1 VAILRLELAKLRGFV
16 NPADVFLAIHKQD
29 PNVFWL
35 DRSTHPDEPVSII
48 GSAGSILKLGEDP
61 LEEIA
66 NHLLKLRQ
74 SVVSFPEQEIP
85 FSFRPGLV
93 GYLGYEMLTGARD
106 SKSSEPVAELMV
118 VDRAM
123 VFDHRDR
130 HMYFIGLFE
139 TEAEFQNWHR
149 AALLRLTLVGGELA
163 SYTQLTKEPKIVS
176 SKLRHSPEKYLEL
189 INKCKEHIA
198 SGDVYQLCL
207 TNQILIEHDAD
218 PLRTFL
224 TLRDQN
230 PAPYGSYI
238 KIGQREIVSS
248 SPEQF
253 LKVTTDGKVSSKP
266 IKGTRPRSLV
276 PVEDELLAKELRDN
290 QKEQAENLMIVDL
303 MRNDLGRVCEPGSV
317 VVDKLFDVE
326 SYATVHQLV
335 STVTGT
341 LRSEHNAVTA
351 LASCFPAGSMTGAP
365 KIKAIEILSKLEDGP
380 RGVYSGAIGYLG
392 FDGAADLGMTI
403 RTLVFEGKFATLGV
417 GGGITIDSNPDQE
430 LEETMLKAQALLRTL
445 GGATWKH

>member
-16 NPADVFLAIHKQD
+16 NPADIFISIHKDD
-29 PNVFWL
+29 PNTFWL
-35 DRSTHPDEPVSII
+35 DRSTHPDEPVSVI
-48 GSAGSILKLGEDP
+48 GSAGSILDLGNNP
-61 LEEIA
+61 LEAIS
-66 NHLLKLRQ
+66 NHLAKIQ
-74 SVVSFPEQEIP
+74 ESIDSFPEDEIP

-93 GYLGYEMLTGARD
+93 GYLGYEILKGAREIASGD
-106 SKSSEPVAELMV
+106 KAELMI

-163 SYTQLTKEPKIVS
+163 SYTQRTKEPKIIA

-189 INKCKEHIA
+189 IDKCKQHIA

-218 PLRTFL
+218 PLKTFL
-224 TLRDQN
+224 SLRQQN

-238 KIGQREIVSS
+238 KVGKSEIVSS

-253 LKVTTDGKVSSKP
+253 LKVTAEGKISSKP
-266 IKGTRPRSLV
+266 IKGTRPRSQV
-276 PVEDELLAKELRDN
+276 PVEDELLAKELREN

-303 MRNDLGRVCEPGSV
+303 MRNDLGRICEPGSV
-317 VVDKLFDVE
+317 TVEKLFDVE

-341 LRSEHNAVTA
+341 LHPGQNIADA
-351 LASCFPAGSMTGAP
+351 LEACFPAGSMTGAP
-365 KIKAIEILSKLEDGP
+365 KIRAIEILEDLEAGP

-392 FDGAADLGMTI
+392 FDGSADLGMTI
-403 RTLVFEGKFATLGV
+403 RTLVFEGNLATLGV
-417 GGGITIDSNPDQE
+417 GGGITIDSNPEQE
-430 LEETMLKAQALLRTL
+430 LQETMLKAEALLRTL
-445 GGATWKH
+445 GGTTWNH

>member
-1 VAILRLELAKLRGFV
+1 MRLELAKLRGFV

-48 GSAGSILKLGEDP
+48 GSAGSILKLGEKP

-253 LKVTTDGKVSSKP
+253 LKVTTNGKVSTKP

-276 PVEDELLAKELRDN
+276 PVEDELLAKELREN

-380 RGVYSGAIGYLG
+380 RGVYSGAIGFFG

-445 GGATWKH
+445 GGTTWKH

>member
-48 GSAGSILKLGEDP
+48 GSAGSILKLGEKP

-106 SKSSEPVAELMV
+106 SQSSEQVAELMV

-176 SKLRHSPEKYLEL
+176 SKLRHSPAKYLEL

-253 LKVTTDGKVSSKP
+253 LKVTTNGKVSSKP

-276 PVEDELLAKELRDN
+276 PVEDELLAKELREN

-380 RGVYSGAIGYLG
+380 RGVYSGAIGFFG

-445 GGATWKH
+445 GGTTWKH

>member
-1 VAILRLELAKLRGFV
+1 
-16 NPADVFLAIHKQD
+16 
-29 PNVFWL
+29 
-35 DRSTHPDEPVSII
+35 
-48 GSAGSILKLGEDP
+48 
-61 LEEIA
+61 
-66 NHLLKLRQ
+66 
-74 SVVSFPEQEIP
+74 
-85 FSFRPGLV
+85 
-93 GYLGYEMLTGARD
+93 
-106 SKSSEPVAELMV
+106 
-118 VDRAM
+118 
-123 VFDHRDR
+123 
-130 HMYFIGLFE
+130 
-139 TEAEFQNWHR
+139 
-149 AALLRLTLVGGELA
+149 
-163 SYTQLTKEPKIVS
+163 
-176 SKLRHSPEKYLEL
+176 
-189 INKCKEHIA
+189 
-198 SGDVYQLCL
+198 
-207 TNQILIEHDAD
+207 
-218 PLRTFL
+218 
-224 TLRDQN
+224 
-230 PAPYGSYI
+230 
-238 KIGQREIVSS
+238 
-248 SPEQF
+248 
-253 LKVTTDGKVSSKP
+253 
-266 IKGTRPRSLV
+266 
-276 PVEDELLAKELRDN
+276 
-290 QKEQAENLMIVDL
+290 MIVDL